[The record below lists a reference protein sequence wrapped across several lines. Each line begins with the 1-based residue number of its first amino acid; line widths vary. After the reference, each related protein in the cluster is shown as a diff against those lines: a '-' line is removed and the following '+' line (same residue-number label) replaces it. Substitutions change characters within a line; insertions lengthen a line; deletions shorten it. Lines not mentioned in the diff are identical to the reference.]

1 MKGPKSLSALMERL
15 QSLPG
20 VGRKTAERLA
30 FHILKSTPE
39 DVAALARALLDV
51 KEKVRLCSICHSITE
66 TDPCS
71 ICADGQRDHGQ
82 VCVVEEPHDVYS
94 IERIGEFRGVY
105 HVLMGALS
113 PLDGVGPEEL
123 KIAELVA
130 RVEKGDVRE
139 VIVATNPNVEGEA
152 TAMYLAKILKPANT
166 LVTRIARGLPMGGD
180 LEYADEVTLSKALGG
195 RLKM

>member
-71 ICADGQRDHGQ
+71 ICADGQRDHAQ

-130 RVEKGDVRE
+130 RVEKGDIRE

>member
-130 RVEKGDVRE
+130 RVEKGDIRE